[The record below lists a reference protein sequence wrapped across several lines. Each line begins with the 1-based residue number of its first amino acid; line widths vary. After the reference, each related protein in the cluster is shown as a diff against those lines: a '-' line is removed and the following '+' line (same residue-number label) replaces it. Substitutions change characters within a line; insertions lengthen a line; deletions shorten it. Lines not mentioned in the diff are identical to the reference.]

1 MVIKWLIRRRLMA
14 ARKEKRKAKE
24 KIIIKE
30 PIPIPRRGL
39 VSEGKG
45 FDHGREADGIDR
57 EGF

>member
-1 MVIKWLIRRRLMA
+1 MVIKWLIRRGLMT

-30 PIPIPRRGL
+30 LIPIPRRGL
-39 VSEGKG
+39 VSERKG
-45 FDHGREADGIDR
+45 FDDGRGADGIEG